1 MRKTVLFLS
10 LTLFFFISCGA
21 ACAAHT
27 AKAVEAQA
35 MAEKAASYLQ
45 AKGLDKASEQF
56 QRSQGPFRK
65 KELYIFVLNLEGNIL
80 VNGARPQMIGTVL
93 MDRKDPDGKEFVKE
107 IIEGAKTK
115 GSGWVD
121 YKWTNP
127 ETNKV
132 ALKTTYYVK
141 TGDYIVCC
149 GAYKN

>member
-1 MRKTVLFLS
+1 MYKTSLLLLATLLLFIA
-10 LTLFFFISCGA
+10 FA
-21 ACAAHT
+21 PVYAAHPT
-27 AKAVEAQA
+27 RAAEAQA

-45 AKGLDKASEQF
+45 AQGLDKAAGQF

-65 KELYIFVLNLEGNIL
+65 KELYIFVLDIKGSIV
-80 VNGARPQMIGTVL
+80 VNGARPQMVGTAL
-93 MDRKDPDGKEFVKE
+93 MDRRDPDGKAFVKE
-107 IIEGAKTK
+107 IVEGAKTK

-132 ALKTTYYVK
+132 APKSTFYVK

-149 GAYKN
+149 GTYKN